1 MERVALDALNALAAC
16 DIIYISF
23 DVDSLDSKL
32 SQGTGTPVAGGINE
46 REAGKLLQNLV
57 RNPKVCCFEMVEINP
72 TLDKEN
78 LMAEM
83 AFEILVKVANA
94 IDQQVPS
101 GREEDV

>member
-1 MERVALDALNALAAC
+1 
-16 DIIYISF
+16 
-23 DVDSLDSKL
+23 
-32 SQGTGTPVAGGINE
+32 
-46 REAGKLLQNLV
+46 
-57 RNPKVCCFEMVEINP
+57 MVEINP
-72 TLDKEN
+72 TLDTEN